1 MINIFFIKKSHKKII
16 MSSKAIGIDL
26 GTTNTVCGVYQNN
39 QIIIIPN
46 KGQNL
51 TPSFIGFEETS
62 SKILIGE
69 AARNK
74 FISNSENTIYDAKR
88 LIGRRFK
95 DESVQEDIKILSYKN
110 KI

>member
-1 MINIFFIKKSHKKII
+1 

-39 QIIIIPN
+39 QVIIIPN
-46 KGQNL
+46 IGQNL
-51 TPSFIGFEETS
+51 TPSFIGFDKTS

-69 AARNK
+69 EAKNK
-74 FISNSENTIYDAKR
+74 FISNSENTIYDANR

-95 DESVQEDIKILSYKN
+95 DESFKKI
-110 KI
+110 